1 MIPKTQCPGSEG
13 ETADLM
19 CLLLAVYLKSPQDE
33 QICYFNNSTA
43 CKNEVQ
49 TKVKDEN
56 AFIWSRRGTSSP
68 AASLSAHQ
76 GHTVN
81 TWECVTLLET

>member
-43 CKNEVQ
+43 CKNEV
-49 TKVKDEN
+49 
-56 AFIWSRRGTSSP
+56 
-68 AASLSAHQ
+68 
-76 GHTVN
+76 
-81 TWECVTLLET
+81 